1 MQNFVKIVIINFE
14 KKEKSYGKQRIYDK
28 RGGASPLGR
37 FNKGFGW
44 LSHDNTL
51 NIGVTCHVILNLFQD
66 LIKKRSRNTYRLCRR
81 MQAHTTRTSLV
92 RFAKCG
98 MTLVSCNS
106 KNEANAKSLELN
118 EITTSCA
125 TPRNDKYVSE
135 AHIKELNVLTSYR
148 LNDFKKK
155 AGATHVDISDNIRRV
170 AFTLAEVLITLGII
184 GVVAAMTIPTLVANF
199 RKAKVETD
207 LKTSYSI
214 LQNLVKL
221 STVENGDPSTWG
233 ITNDDHDTFDKYFLP
248 YLKGVY
254 NCDSA
259 EIESANETQ
268 KGRCQTAIYTSED
281 NYINSNL
288 AKKKYIL
295 SNGIGIMYRSGGAL
309 TTTQRR
315 GIFWIDI
322 SRGDKLIM
330 GKNVF
335 TYNLVVVN
343 NGYFVTGTKDYMP
356 NKSFCD
362 SAYISRSKL
371 INNCKRGASVIEDG
385 FAMGLECTAMIECN
399 GWKIPEDYPRKF

>member
-1 MQNFVKIVIINFE
+1 MSEARPWQSQGSE
-14 KKEKSYGKQRIYDK
+14 AE
-28 RGGASPLGR
+28 
-37 FNKGFGW
+37 
-44 LSHDNTL
+44 T
-51 NIGVTCHVILNLFQD
+51 
-66 LIKKRSRNTYRLCRR
+66 
-81 MQAHTTRTSLV
+81 
-92 RFAKCG
+92 
-98 MTLVSCNS
+98 CNS
-106 KNEANAKSLELN
+106 KTETNAKCLELN

-125 TPRNDKYVSE
+125 AHTPRND
-135 AHIKELNVLTSYR
+135 IKHATHLTHFTHS
-148 LNDFKKK
+148 KK
-155 AGATHVDISDNIRRV
+155 A

-184 GVVAAMTIPTLVANF
+184 GVVAAMTIPTLVANY

-254 NCDSA
+254 NCDPA

-281 NYINSNL
+281 NYINTNL

-322 SRGDKLIM
+322 SRGDKLVM

-385 FAMGLECTAMIECN
+385 FSMGLECTAMIECN
-399 GWKIPEDYPRKF
+399 GWKIPDDYPIKF

>member
-1 MQNFVKIVIINFE
+1 MSE
-14 KKEKSYGKQRIYDK
+14 QRLEGFAKAKTATPFI
-28 RGGASPLGR
+28 ASEQER
-37 FNKGFGW
+37 
-44 LSHDNTL
+44 HDNTL
-51 NIGVTCHVILNLFQD
+51 DIGVPCHVIA
-66 LIKKRSRNTYRLCRR
+66 R
-81 MQAHTTRTSLV
+81 
-92 RFAKCG
+92 
-98 MTLVSCNS
+98 VSEARPWQSQGSEAETCNS
-106 KNEANAKSLELN
+106 KTETNAKCLELN

-125 TPRNDKYVSE
+125 AHTPRND
-135 AHIKELNVLTSYR
+135 IKHATHLTHFTHS
-148 LNDFKKK
+148 KK
-155 AGATHVDISDNIRRV
+155 A

-184 GVVAAMTIPTLVANF
+184 GVVAAMTIPTLVANY

-254 NCDSA
+254 NCDPA

-281 NYINSNL
+281 NYINTNL

-399 GWKIPEDYPRKF
+399 GWKIPDDYPIKF